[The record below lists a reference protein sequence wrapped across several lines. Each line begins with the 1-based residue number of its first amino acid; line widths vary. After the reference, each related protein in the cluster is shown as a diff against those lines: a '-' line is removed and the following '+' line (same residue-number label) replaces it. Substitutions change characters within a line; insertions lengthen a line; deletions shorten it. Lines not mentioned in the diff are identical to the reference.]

1 MLLGFRAGI
10 MTADQPHQLLWVH
23 VMAMGIEN
31 VLPRH
36 GTKVGADVFLVRQF
50 SGGLYRLWIVH
61 W

>member
-23 VMAMGIEN
+23 VMAMCIKN

-50 SGGLYRLWIVH
+50 SGGLCRL
-61 W
+61 